1 MLKPVD
7 NLYQIFKSLLP
18 QKPLLVG
25 TVVAVFA
32 TGCSVELPDGSVISA
47 RGSANIGARVF
58 VRDGLIEGEAPNLT
72 YVEVTL

>member
-1 MLKPVD
+1 M
-7 NLYQIFKSLLP
+7 
-18 QKPLLVG
+18 
-25 TVVAVFA
+25 VAVFA